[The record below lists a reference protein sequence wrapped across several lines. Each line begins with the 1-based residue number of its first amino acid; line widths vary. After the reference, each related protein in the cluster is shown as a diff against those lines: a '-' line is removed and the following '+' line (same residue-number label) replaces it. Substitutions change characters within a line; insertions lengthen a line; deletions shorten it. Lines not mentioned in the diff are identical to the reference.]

1 MKNKLIFTAILTSI
15 LLVGCG
21 NDASKQEIGNDK
33 EKTNE
38 NFVSKPIKISLFSS
52 SCATLK
58 SALEIFCSLD
68 LQGIIIE
75 ALIIFS
81 FCFRPRK

>member
-38 NFVSKPIKISLFSS
+38 NFVSKPIKISAEIKGLAKGQKITFEKKHHKV
-52 SCATLK
+52 LK
-58 SALEIFCSLD
+58 
-68 LQGIIIE
+68 
-75 ALIIFS
+75 
-81 FCFRPRK
+81 